1 MLREESSKKKRRHP
15 PDIKINLLSRLGTT
29 QGQNEMIQ
37 VARVAGWSR
46 ESLYKVLSGERSLPL
61 KADFQQFLEE
71 YDELE
76 RKTEIEKVFCFF

>member
-1 MLREESSKKKRRHP
+1 
-15 PDIKINLLSRLGTT
+15 
-29 QGQNEMIQ
+29 MIQ

-61 KADFQQFLEE
+61 KADFQQFVEE

-76 RKTEIEKVFCFF
+76 RKTEIENFFAFFDYFTMYKRRNYLKI

>member
-15 PDIKINLLSRLGTT
+15 PDIKINLLPRLGIT
-29 QGQNEMIQ
+29 QGQTGMTR
-37 VARVAGWSR
+37 VARDAGLSR
-46 ESLYKVLSGERSLPL
+46 ESLYKVLSGETTLPL

-71 YDELE
+71 YDESE

>member
-1 MLREESSKKKRRHP
+1 MTR
-15 PDIKINLLSRLGTT
+15 
-29 QGQNEMIQ
+29 
-37 VARVAGWSR
+37 VARDAGLSR
-46 ESLYKVLSGERSLPL
+46 ESLYNVLSGETSLPL

>member
-1 MLREESSKKKRRHP
+1 
-15 PDIKINLLSRLGTT
+15 
-29 QGQNEMIQ
+29 MIQ

-61 KADFQQFLEE
+61 KADFQQFVEE

-76 RKTEIEKVFCFF
+76 RKTEIENFFCYF

>member
-1 MLREESSKKKRRHP
+1 
-15 PDIKINLLSRLGTT
+15 
-29 QGQNEMIQ
+29 MIQ

-61 KADFQQFLEE
+61 KADFQQFVEE

-76 RKTEIEKVFCFF
+76 RKTEIEKVFAFFDYFTMYKRRNYRKI